1 MSENRFDKHINDEMS
16 QLRIK
21 PGNHVWAQ
29 VQATLRRKR
38 RRRLAGFIIP
48 VCVLALLGTYWWMHS
63 PKEAVLQNEL
73 SNQTLLNDQNSTLN
87 NPLADQPAI
96 DINDQKNDRII
107 TANPETTAEGRKK
120 DLAVNDAKP
129 LTQPVIEKKPAASSA
144 RITNNKSTVNN
155 IGQSPVAA
163 ALPPVTVTQEDPVKE
178 VAEKAVEPP
187 THVVTSFETKTK
199 KETKNANEDDHIVKT
214 NDQPAIDT
222 AQQLPVEVETL
233 VAMADSVVLPQKEK
247 AKRKW
252 KFGIH
257 GSYGESGIGR
267 GGFGESFLKSS
278 MVYNSSPGLQN
289 ANYYV
294 DKDELKHQSQKYYHA
309 GLWANK
315 PLTDRLSIQTGFDYQ
330 YSSTKTNVGWRVIEE
345 RFIVSNPAIQAAP
358 VEYFYAPGM
367 RFTNEVDQVF
377 LAMAM
382 PIKKQEFNNYW
393 HMLSVPVQVNYL
405 LTPVKGNYG
414 ISVVAGIRYQR
425 MIAEEMLHFDE
436 ANGVMFRLNDLMNK
450 NQFTLTSGLNFE
462 FFRNNKFPVTITPNV
477 GYQLNDF
484 YKPELKSKHHA
495 WMGALSIGVKLF

>member
-1 MSENRFDKHINDEMS
+1 MS

-21 PGNHVWAQ
+21 PGNHVWTQ

-48 VCVLALLGTYWWMHS
+48 VCVLAVLGTYWWMHS
-63 PKEAVLQNEL
+63 SNEAVLHNEL

-87 NPLADQPAI
+87 NQPSDQHTM
-96 DINDQKNDRII
+96 DVSDQKNDRTV
-107 TANPETTAEGRKK
+107 TAKPVPETTVAGNQK
-120 DLAVNDAKP
+120 DLAVNDSKP
-129 LTQPVIEKKPAASSA
+129 RPHPVTEKKAAASSA
-144 RITNNKSTVNN
+144 RTTKNRSTENNH

-163 ALPPVTVTQEDPVKE
+163 ALPPVAVVQEKPAKGVT
-178 VAEKAVEPP
+178 EKAVEPP
-187 THVVTSFETKTK
+187 THVVTSIETKTK
-199 KETKNANEDDHIVKT
+199 KEAKNTNEDGYIVK
-214 NDQPAIDT
+214 NNEEPAIDT
-222 AQQLPVEVETL
+222 VKQLPVETL

-252 KFGIH
+252 RFGIH
-257 GSYGESGIGR
+257 GSYGEAGIGR
-267 GGFGESFLKSS
+267 GSFGKSFFQSS

-294 DKDELKHQSQKYYHA
+294 DKDELKHQSQQYYHA

-393 HMLSVPVQVNYL
+393 HMLSVPVQLNFL

-414 ISVVAGIRYQR
+414 VSVMAGIRYQR

-495 WMGALSIGVKLF
+495 WFGALSVGVKLF